1 MKINYVTCWMA
12 YMSGYAMVVA
22 VPIDVAFTI
31 YARRSGQSG
40 DVYDEAI
47 EGLQRQCM
55 SLGLS

>member
-1 MKINYVTCWMA
+1 MA